1 MTEAIA
7 TPRIPRPRCL
17 KKAKEEEEEHDGRQ
31 RHSEDKEHLK
41 ASAIRAWPM
50 ASQRATATSP

>member
-1 MTEAIA
+1 MTEGMA
-7 TPRIPRPRCL
+7 TLRSPQPRCL
-17 KKAKEEEEEHDGRQ
+17 KKAKEEEEEHGGRQ

-41 ASAIRAWPM
+41 ASAIHAWPM